1 MNPVEEFLEYDRT
14 GMEKTAQA
22 PVSWATRHPLAATAI
37 TGVATPL
44 ALMAAHEG
52 YQEVKGM
59 IGRARGFKRM
69 MDYNPGLKKLPA
81 TKTKAM
87 FNTLHNAAPDLAKD
101 PVVASSWV
109 NRMALQDEYVD
120 PRTLA
125 DLGSAQQKVQRPGLD
140 LPVGQITAGMMTSVK
155 DQYADPLNKQL
166 DRAQRSE
173 ASAATLAQQK
183 KQHEFEKAKG
193 VAAEARAEQLH
204 ASKLQQQ
211 QQELS
216 GMKERQQQELGHREG
231 KYQAAVQRLDAAG
244 RADRARA
251 RWYNKQGK

>member
-1 MNPVEEFLEYDRT
+1 MNPVEEFLEFDRSG
-14 GMEKTAQA
+14 GMEKTANPA
-22 PVSWATRHPLAATAI
+22 ASWATRHPLAATAI

-81 TKTKAM
+81 AKTKAM

-140 LPVGQITAGMMTSVK
+140 LPVGQITTGMMTSVK
-155 DQYADPLNKQL
+155 EQYADPLNKQL
-166 DRAQRSE
+166 DRAQRAES
-173 ASAATLAQQK
+173 AAATLAQQK
-183 KQHEFEKAKG
+183 KQHEFERAKG
-193 VAAEARAEQLH
+193 VAAEARAGQLH
-204 ASKLQQQ
+204 
-211 QQELS
+211 
-216 GMKERQQQELGHREG
+216 QQELGHREG